1 MTPDPID
8 AETTRTAPASQAS
21 VHPSIA
27 SGAVVHPDARLADG
41 VVVEHGVVIE
51 ADVEVGAGTRLLVG
65 SVLHTGAR
73 VGKNC
78 RVGPYAVV
86 GGTPMDNRFR
96 GEPSTAVLED
106 DVVVREFATVHRA
119 TGEGEETRVGSGTLV
134 MCYAHVSH
142 NTRVGAGCVLT
153 TAVQLGGHAQVGDHA
168 VLGSA
173 ALVHQFGRVGA
184 YAMLGAASA
193 ANTDVLPFS
202 MARGD
207 PVRHFRLNTVGLK
220 RNGFDAERY
229 RALERALRLLRRRD
243 LDTLETMA
251 RDNEDALTLLT
262 FVRTSQ
268 RGVAR
273 FVTSGRDGA

>member
-21 VHPSIA
+21 VRPSIA

-65 SVLHTGAR
+65 SVLHAGAR
-73 VGKNC
+73 VGQNC

-86 GGTPMDNRFR
+86 GGTPMDTRFR

-134 MCYAHVSH
+134 MSYAHVSH

-251 RDNEDALTLLT
+251 RDNEDARTLLT